1 MLIIKAAEVVEEE
14 EAGEEGVDV
23 MMIDVVAED
32 TMIAVVS
39 GVTRGSTTEEGAGL
53 ILEKEDE
60 RGVAVALEEGEEDE
74 VAASPEAEAKREPR

>member
-1 MLIIKAAEVVEEE
+1 MEVVEEE

-32 TMIAVVS
+32 TMSAVVN

-53 ILEKEDE
+53 ILENEDE
-60 RGVAVALEEGEEDE
+60 RGVAVAPVEGEEDE

>member
-1 MLIIKAAEVVEEE
+1 MVEEE

-32 TMIAVVS
+32 TMSAVVN

-60 RGVAVALEEGEEDE
+60 RGVAVTLEEGEEDE

>member
-1 MLIIKAAEVVEEE
+1 MEVVEEE

-32 TMIAVVS
+32 TMIAVVN
-39 GVTRGSTTEEGAGL
+39 GATRGSTTEEGAGL
-53 ILEKEDE
+53 ILENEDE

>member
-1 MLIIKAAEVVEEE
+1 MEEE

-53 ILEKEDE
+53 ILENEGE